1 MLITD
6 LREQLRAGKTMDE
19 LFHYTRGQECQIYKA
34 PEFITGDTVIYIP
47 DISLNEIPMDRP
59 LCNDEEIED
68 VLHFCYTGDN
78 FVHECGG
85 DVELAKRLFRY
96 CDWQHPSAAL
106 PEIEGVADE
115 PASEKPEA
123 LELLLPS
130 GIKLRAKAY
139 PEPEYPCI
147 NIDLIGE
154 DGEPVRVC
162 FVEHN
167 PERSAGHQLC
177 IGVYC
182 STEED
187 TVYYDS
193 YDRTE
198 DEIS

>member
-19 LFHYTRGQECQIYKA
+19 LFHYTQGQECQIYKA

-59 LCNDEEIED
+59 LRNDKEIEN
-68 VLHFCYTGDN
+68 VLHFCYTGND

-85 DVELAKRLFRY
+85 DVELAKRLFCY
-96 CDWQHPSAAL
+96 CDWQNPSAAL
-106 PEIEGVADE
+106 PEIEDE
-115 PASEKPEA
+115 AEEPMMESPAA

-139 PEPEYPCI
+139 LEPEYPCI

-154 DGEPVRVC
+154 DGEAVRVC

-167 PERSAGHQLC
+167 PERPTGQQLC
-177 IGVYC
+177 IGVYF
-182 STEED
+182 ST
-187 TVYYDS
+187 
-193 YDRTE
+193 
-198 DEIS
+198 